1 MEGARVQGIADY
13 QFVRLL
19 DEANYG
25 DLYLARTPARLPV
38 EAEHVVVK
46 VVPGTADD
54 ATFRRATREL
64 KHFALVRSDKL
75 VTIYDAGRQS
85 GTFFY
90 TMEYL
95 ELGTLE
101 EPARPLSREE
111 ILVAV
116 ADAAE
121 AVHALHENG
130 VAHRDVKPA
139 NVLLHEGGAKLSDL
153 GLSQL
158 LTPGMVFTGMG
169 QLGLEY
175 TDPAILVGGEASR
188 ATDIWSLG
196 ATLHK
201 ALTGTSVYGALPT
214 NEPLLLVRAIL
225 AAQASPHESLEP
237 AVAEIVAACTDQH
250 VSRRPGTAADV
261 AGALRALV

>member
-1 MEGARVQGIADY
+1 VDGIADY
-13 QFVRLL
+13 EFVRLL

-25 DLYLARTPARLPV
+25 DLYLANTPARLPV
-38 EAEHVVVK
+38 DAKHVVVK
-46 VVPGTADD
+46 VLRGTADD
-54 ATFRRATREL
+54 ASFRRATREL
-64 KHFALVRSDKL
+64 RHFALVRSDKL
-75 VTIYDAGRQS
+75 VTIYDAGRQA

-90 TMEYL
+90 TMEHL

-101 EPARPLSREE
+101 SPARPLSRRE
-111 ILVAV
+111 ILHAV

-130 VAHRDVKPA
+130 IAHRDVKPA

-153 GLSQL
+153 GLSQTL
-158 LTPGMVFTGMG
+158 EPGMVFTGMG

-201 ALTGTSVYGALPT
+201 ALTGRSVSGELPR

-225 AAQASPHESLEP
+225 AAEVAPDPSLEP
-237 AVAEIVAACTDQH
+237 AVADVVRACTAKD
-250 VSRRPGTAADV
+250 VSDRPATAAEV
-261 AGALRALV
+261 ADALRALA

>member
-1 MEGARVQGIADY
+1 VEGIADY
-13 QFVRLL
+13 EFVRLL

-38 EAEHVVVK
+38 EAQHVVVK

-64 KHFALVRSDKL
+64 KHFSLVRSDKL
-75 VTIYDAGRQS
+75 VTIYDAGRQA

-111 ILVAV
+111 VLIAV

-201 ALTGTSVYGALPT
+201 ALTGESVYGTLPT
-214 NEPLLLVRAIL
+214 SEPLLLVRAIL
-225 AAQASPHESLEP
+225 AADVAPHSSLEP
-237 AVAEIVAACTDQH
+237 AVAQIVSDCTAKDVAH
-250 VSRRPGTAADV
+250 RPGTAADV
-261 AGALRALV
+261 ASALRALV